1 MPMSTRLPHLPLI
14 RSGATPPLP
23 SVTLT
28 RLLAARVVM
37 LLAELAV
44 LPWAHH
50 FLDITWPLYKVLG
63 LIGLQAGLGLV
74 LWRQSRSARGLG
86 AFGGFV
92 HLLADALTLALLVS
106 WSGGAVNPLISL
118 LLVPLILSAV
128 ALP

>member
-1 MPMSTRLPHLPLI
+1 MPMSSRLPHLPLI

-74 LWRQSRSARGLG
+74 LWWQSRSARGLG

-92 HLLADALTLALLVS
+92 HLMADALILALLV
-106 WSGGAVNPLISL
+106 
-118 LLVPLILSAV
+118 
-128 ALP
+128 